1 MKYDAIIME
10 GDGLAA
16 YAEPDTN
23 AIRFDGLSQ
32 KEAEVLSAIA
42 ERNDLFVCLLPHFE
56 RG

>member
-32 KEAEVLSAIA
+32 KEAEVLSAIT
-42 ERNDLFVCLLPHFE
+42 ERNNLFICLLPYFE